1 MALNGAIPLVE
12 SDYESDDSVLVE
24 DADSIGFDK
33 GAQEK
38 PIIIVGNG
46 PVGSHLLNELFRLN
60 YRGPIKIFGSEAAL
74 PYDRV
79 QLSSLLLGGKSFD
92 DIKLSIAEQD
102 VTRLFQ
108 YHNCPIVGVN
118 KEHKFVTDRNGRIHE
133 YRSLILAVGSKP
145 HIPQIDGVDLNGVFT
160 FRDVQD
166 TERLV
171 ARRVSSRHTVIVGGG
186 LLGIEAAKAMRR
198 LNTSVTIVHQAE
210 RLMNRQLDQEASD
223 ILAEHLNTLG
233 IDVVYQ
239 NGLRCVNADEK
250 NPERVESI
258 TLRSGTRIDCDTVI
272 LATGITPNIEI
283 ARKAWLKVR
292 RGIVVDD
299 TLQTNEENI
308 YAIGECAEHDGQVY
322 GLVAPGL
329 EQASVLASRLC
340 GEESQYKGSL
350 LAPKLKV
357 AGIHV
362 FSMGDVGDEYETWGS
377 VDALT
382 FSDENEGEKIHRAL
396 FVAKG
401 KVVGAVGVGQ
411 WDEIPRLQESI
422 GNGHKLWPWHYYRFK
437 KTGKIWGDSAS
448 NHVANWPRAA
458 VVCNCKG
465 VTRESLSEAVESGC
479 ETVDSLA
486 TCTGASTVCGSC
498 KPLLED
504 LVNEDSQQTQG
515 TKGAKAP
522 WLMNLSLLSLALTLV
537 FVALPPI
544 PYLTSAINDF
554 NYDLLWRDGF
564 IKQVSGFSLLG
575 LVVASF
581 LISARKRVDKI
592 KFGQFAS
599 WRTLHTIVGI
609 ALVATLISHT
619 GARLG
624 ENLNYY
630 LMLNFVVILCIGAM
644 TGLFAALE
652 TRMASTL
659 AIKTVKR
666 WFTASHIYLLWP
678 LPLLLIF
685 HIIGVYYF

>member
-12 SDYESDDSVLVE
+12 SEYESNEVMLGE
-24 DADSIGFDK
+24 DAYQIGSES
-33 GAQEK
+33 GARER

-60 YRGPIKIFGSEAAL
+60 YQGPIKIFGSEAAL

-92 DIKLSIAEQD
+92 DIKLSVADQD
-102 VTRLFQ
+102 ITQLFQ
-108 YHNCPIVGVN
+108 YHNCPIVGIN
-118 KEHKFVTDRNGRIHE
+118 KEHKFVTDQSGRIHE
-133 YRSLILAVGSKP
+133 YKSLILAVGSKP
-145 HIPQIDGVDLNGVFT
+145 HIPQIEGAELSGVFT

-198 LNTSVTIVHQAE
+198 LNTSVTIVHQAD
-210 RLMNRQLDQEASD
+210 RLMNRQLDKEASD
-223 ILAEHLNTLG
+223 ILAEHLNALG

-239 NGLRCVNADEK
+239 NGLRCVNPDEK
-250 NPERVESI
+250 NSKRISSI
-258 TLRSGTRIDCDTVI
+258 TLRSGSKMECDTVI
-272 LATGITPNIEI
+272 LATGITPNVEI

-299 TLQTNEENI
+299 SLQTNEEHI
-308 YAIGECAEHDGQVY
+308 YAVGECAEHNGQVY

-340 GEESQYKGSL
+340 GENAQYKGSL

-357 AGIHV
+357 AGINV

-382 FSDENEGEKIHRAL
+382 FSDTNKDEKIHRAL

-422 GNGHKLWPWHYYRFK
+422 GNGHRLWPWHYYRFK
-437 KTGKIWGDSAS
+437 RTGKIWGDSANNQVS
-448 NHVANWPRAA
+448 NWPKAA

-465 VTRESLSEAVESGC
+465 VTRESLTNAFESGC
-479 ETVDSLA
+479 DTVDSLA

-498 KPLLED
+498 KPLLEG
-504 LVNEDSQQTQG
+504 LVGDSTDTEQG
-515 TKGAKAP
+515 RKGAKAP

-581 LISARKRVDKI
+581 LISARKRVDKV

-599 WRTLHTIVGI
+599 WRALHMVIGI
-609 ALVATLISHT
+609 ALVATLLSHT

-630 LMLNFVVILCIGAM
+630 LMLNFIVILGVGAM

-652 TRMASTL
+652 ARLATTL
-659 AIKTVKR
+659 AVKTAKR

-678 LPLLLIF
+678 LPLLLSF